1 MSQAI
6 PGGGLPKFER
16 FYIKTFLIPMIKYIF
31 TWDLALKLFNKEAKK
46 IEKIVKQIKKEDLQ
60 KRVKIK
66 RVFGIED
73 HSRDY
78 SINMTLEHLV
88 IAGTGVMGIIHT
100 LSQEKK
106 FAKEVTIQG
115 VKPHANEADTLEAFV
130 KFTEKYTAF
139 IDALPKKKSL
149 MRHQHPWFIEFNNF
163 EWSVFMFIHTFVHRR
178 QIEAIAKILRDE
190 GLVESGAKL

>member
-16 FYIKTFLIPMIKYIF
+16 FYIKTFIIPVIKYIF

-46 IEKIVKQIKKEDLQ
+46 IVKQIKKEDLQ
-60 KRVKIK
+60 KRVEIK

-149 MRHQHPWFIEFNNF
+149 MRHQHPWFAEFNNF

-178 QIEAIAKILRDE
+178 QIEAIAKILKDE
-190 GLVESGAKL
+190 

>member
-16 FYIKTFLIPMIKYIF
+16 FYIKTLLIPTVKYAF
-31 TWDLALKLFNKEAKK
+31 TWDLALKLFDKEAKK

-88 IAGTGVMGIIHT
+88 IVGTGLMGIIHT
-100 LSQEKK
+100 LSQEKR
-106 FAKEVTIQG
+106 FDKEVIIQE
-115 VKPHANEADTLEAFV
+115 VKPHANEADTLEAFL
-130 KFTEKYTAF
+130 KLTEKYTAF

-149 MRHQHPWFIEFNNF
+149 MRHQHPWFTEFNNF

-178 QIEAIAKILRDE
+178 QIEAIAKILKDE
-190 GLVESGAKL
+190 